1 MRWFRDRAAVAPVLL
16 QSPRNLSSFAHVP
29 SPSPPAPYALPL
41 VPKVLTTWQN
51 DLKLWPM
58 ANLIGFSLVP
68 RAVRP
73 LYASGVQLLWQCYLS
88 TAGFS
93 TPSGG
98 EVDVVTAVAT
108 AVKQPE
114 IA

>member
-1 MRWFRDRAAVAPVLL
+1 MAPRASSKPL
-16 QSPRNLSSFAHVP
+16 QLPASPPSLIRPP
-29 SPSPPAPYALPL
+29 SPSLPL
-41 VPKVLTTWQN
+41 PLTPKVFTTWQN

-93 TPSGG
+93 TPPGS
-98 EVDVVTAVAT
+98 EAAVVSAVAS